1 MSMNGIDISG
11 WQKGIDVTSVPCDFV
26 IIKATQ
32 GTSYINK
39 DCDRA
44 YHQAKAAGKLLGVY
58 HYFSGGDPYEEAE
71 FFVKNIEGYVKEA
84 ILVLDWESGENSKF
98 NQGPA
103 VAKPF
108 LDKVTELTGVRPLIY
123 MSKSVCR
130 TWDWSSVAKL
140 YGLWV
145 AQYANNN
152 LTGYQDNPWTD
163 KNGYGAWDGPA
174 IYQYSSSG
182 RLSGYNGNL
191 DINIAYM
198 DANSWKAYAGAKEN
212 TSASKPEETKPQ
224 QTTPS
229 GSTLDLVY
237 GVMLGKYGV
246 DKERKDK
253 LGTRYDEVQKMI
265 NHIANSSASVLAD
278 EVKKGTYGN
287 NPVRKTVLG
296 NRYDEVQKIINGD
309 SATYYTV
316 KSRDTL
322 SAIAAKYGTTYQK
335 IAQINGISDPNKIY
349 VGQRLRIK

>member
-11 WQKGIDVTSVPCDFV
+11 WQKGIDVASVPCDFV

-32 GTSYINK
+32 GTSYINR

-44 YHQAKAAGKLLGVY
+44 YQQAKAAGKLLGVY

-130 TWDWSSVAKL
+130 TWDWSSVAEL

-198 DANSWKAYAGAKEN
+198 DVNSWKAYAGAKE
-212 TSASKPEETKPQ
+212 SDSVSKPEETKPQ
-224 QTTPS
+224 KTTPS

-253 LGTRYDEVQKMI
+253 LGTRYDEVQNMI

>member
-11 WQKGIDVTSVPCDFV
+11 WQKGIDVASVPCDFV

-44 YHQAKAAGKLLGVY
+44 YQQAKAAGKLLGVY

-71 FFVKNIEGYVKEA
+71 FFVKNIEGYIREA

-98 NQGPA
+98 NQGPS

-130 TWDWSSVAKL
+130 TWDWSSVAEL

-163 KNGYGAWDGPA
+163 KNGYGAWNGPA

-198 DANSWKAYAGAKEN
+198 DANAWKAYAGAKES
-212 TSASKPEETKPQ
+212 TSVPKSEETKPQ

-253 LGTRYDEVQKMI
+253 LGTRYDEVQIMI